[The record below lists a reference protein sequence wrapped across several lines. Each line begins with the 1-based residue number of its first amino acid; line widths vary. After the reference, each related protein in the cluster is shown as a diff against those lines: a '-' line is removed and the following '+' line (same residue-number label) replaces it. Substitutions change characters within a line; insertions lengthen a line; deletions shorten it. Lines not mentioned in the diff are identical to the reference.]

1 MTRLEEIEQ
10 ERSTLLRKLDS
21 LDFEKHNLQMAQWG
35 ITVGMLVKDRDGKVY
50 QVEDVEYFWYDRQ
63 PWLKGK
69 LQRKDGSFGV
79 SRRVY
84 SPWKKI

>member
-10 ERSTLLRKLDS
+10 ERATLRHRLNS
-21 LDFEKHNLQMAQWG
+21 LDFEKHNLQTAQWG
-35 ITVGMLVKDRDGKVY
+35 ITVGMLVKDKNGKVY
-50 QVEDVEYFWYDRQ
+50 QVESTDHFWYDGQ
-63 PWLKGK
+63 PWLRGK

-84 SPWKKI
+84 DPWKKI

>member
-1 MTRLEEIEQ
+1 MTRLEKIEQ

-21 LDFEKHNLQMAQWG
+21 LLQMAQWG

-50 QVEDVEYFWYDRQ
+50 QVETVEHFWYDRQ

-69 LQRKDGSFGV
+69 LQRKDGSFGM

-84 SPWKKI
+84 DPWKKI